1 MTEISSLMNEPVT
14 IEGVESLSSAIAKLL
29 SKQISRLLVT
39 ESGSHVGI
47 ITEKDI
53 GNFLLG
59 DDSEKNLDDI
69 PVSKIMKKIVLVP
82 ASSTVPECAK
92 VMLEKNI
99 GSLGVS
105 ADNKLVAGII
115 TKTDLARYYAE
126 NYSGKHRVGDVM
138 TISYIRQSSD
148 DSLKDV
154 VSAMVANRISRIFIQ
169 DNNNIEG
176 IITFRDLFRIALE
189 QGNTDSV
196 LDNSDPVISVV
207 FTRKGFL
214 SESGFGNT
222 MHASDIMTKNIESV
236 DFEEDLVIACKAM
249 IQEKINGVGVRIENK
264 LGGIVSKTDVLKA
277 IFIDGNS
284 Q

>member
-1 MTEISSLMNEPVT
+1 MNEPVT

>member
-1 MTEISSLMNEPVT
+1 M
-14 IEGVESLSSAIAKLL
+14 
-29 SKQISRLLVT
+29 SRLLVT

-69 PVSKIMKKIVLVP
+69 PVSKIMKKIVLAPV
-82 ASSTVPECAK
+82 SSTVPECAK
-92 VMLEKNI
+92 AMLEKNI

-105 ADNKLVAGII
+105 ADGRLVAGIV

-126 NYSGKHRVGDVM
+126 NHSGTHKVGDVM
-138 TISYIRQSSD
+138 TISYIRQNSS

-154 VSAMVANRISRIFIQ
+154 VSAMVENKISRIFIQ
-169 DNNNIEG
+169 DNDSIEG
-176 IITFRDLFRIALE
+176 IITFRDLFNIALE

-196 LDNSDPVISVV
+196 LDDSDPAISIV

-214 SESGFGNT
+214 SESGFGST
-222 MHASDIMTKNIESV
+222 MHAGDVMTKSIEFV
-236 DFEEDLVIACKAM
+236 DFEEDLAVACKVM
-249 IQEKINGVGVRIENK
+249 IQEKINGVGVRIEGK
-264 LGGIVSKTDVLKA
+264 LGGTVSKTDVLKA
-277 IFIDGNS
+277 IYIGNS
-284 Q
+284 SR

>member
-1 MTEISSLMNEPVT
+1 MNEPVT

-222 MHASDIMTKNIESV
+222 IHASDIMTKNIESV